1 MGGRALADL
10 DLHERVQLSREP
22 VSGRAAPSPTGTT
35 TRASS
40 ATPAAEKSSLDN
52 EQIIGRRWTRRGARC
67 SIRQIAG
74 LVARRI
80 VTDHEVGTEV
90 QQGERMGM
98 IRFGSRV
105 DLFLPAG
112 TRVAGAGRRQDPR
125 GRHGG
130 GRMELMQ
137 RQRSACAGRTMRQV
151 VVVMPSAFTLG
162 NLFFGFWAI
171 VSAFNGNFRWAG
183 WFIVFAGILDMLDG
197 RVARLSGTGTRF
209 GAELDSLVDVISFGV
224 APALLIYFLDFSSA
238 GRFAWILC
246 YIYVVAVALRL
257 ARFNVLSAGKP
268 STGWFTG
275 IPSPSAGMTLA
286 VYYPFS
292 QTEWYRASLAY
303 LDLQHQGLVVLMLL
317 LAVLMVSNVKYP
329 KFPPI
334 GVRSARGNLRAR
346 RASRAFC
353 SAESSRLSIFC
364 FRSDS
369 STWPS
374 ASPAP
379 RCWADGAPRAGA
391 GRGGAGRRRHACPSC
406 PPSRTSAGAPGAT
419 ADRSQKT

>member
-1 MGGRALADL
+1 
-10 DLHERVQLSREP
+10 
-22 VSGRAAPSPTGTT
+22 
-35 TRASS
+35 
-40 ATPAAEKSSLDN
+40 
-52 EQIIGRRWTRRGARC
+52 
-67 SIRQIAG
+67 
-74 LVARRI
+74 
-80 VTDHEVGTEV
+80 
-90 QQGERMGM
+90 
-98 IRFGSRV
+98 
-105 DLFLPAG
+105 
-112 TRVAGAGRRQDPR
+112 
-125 GRHGG
+125 
-130 GRMELMQ
+130 
-137 RQRSACAGRTMRQV
+137 
-151 VVVMPSAFTLG
+151 VMPSAFTLG

-224 APALLIYFLDFSSA
+224 APALLTYFLDFSNA

-275 IPSPSAGMTLA
+275 MPSPAAGMTLA

-303 LDLQHQGLVVLMLL
+303 LDLQHEGLVVLLLL

-334 GVRSARGNLRAR
+334 GIRSARGIFGLAVHLVILLGGILVPEYFLFPLGLFYMGFGLARATVLGLMERPEPVAVVDERLADANDPTLPPPLSRER
-346 RASRAFC
+346 RGNWG
-353 SAESSRLSIFC
+353 
-364 FRSDS
+364 D
-369 STWPS
+369 
-374 ASPAP
+374 
-379 RCWADGAPRAGA
+379 
-391 GRGGAGRRRHACPSC
+391 RRQEM
-406 PPSRTSAGAPGAT
+406 
-419 ADRSQKT
+419 DQ

>member
-1 MGGRALADL
+1 
-10 DLHERVQLSREP
+10 
-22 VSGRAAPSPTGTT
+22 
-35 TRASS
+35 
-40 ATPAAEKSSLDN
+40 
-52 EQIIGRRWTRRGARC
+52 
-67 SIRQIAG
+67 
-74 LVARRI
+74 
-80 VTDHEVGTEV
+80 
-90 QQGERMGM
+90 
-98 IRFGSRV
+98 
-105 DLFLPAG
+105 
-112 TRVAGAGRRQDPR
+112 
-125 GRHGG
+125 
-130 GRMELMQ
+130 MELMQ
-137 RQRSACAGRTMRQV
+137 RQEGVRRRTMRQV

-246 YIYVVAVALRL
+246 YIYVTAVALRL

-275 IPSPSAGMTLA
+275 LPSPSAGMTLA

-292 QTEWYRASLAY
+292 QTEWYRASIAY

-334 GVRSARGNLRAR
+334 GIRSAKGLFGLAVHLTILLGGIFAPEYFLFPLGLVYVTFGIARATVLGLAERPESVPVEEERLADGSLPELPTVKHER
-346 RASRAFC
+346 RA
-353 SAESSRLSIFC
+353 
-364 FRSDS
+364 
-369 STWPS
+369 TW
-374 ASPAP
+374 
-379 RCWADGAPRAGA
+379 RD
-391 GRGGAGRRRHACPSC
+391 RRQMPE
-406 PPSRTSAGAPGAT
+406 
-419 ADRSQKT
+419 DR

>member
-1 MGGRALADL
+1 
-10 DLHERVQLSREP
+10 
-22 VSGRAAPSPTGTT
+22 
-35 TRASS
+35 
-40 ATPAAEKSSLDN
+40 
-52 EQIIGRRWTRRGARC
+52 
-67 SIRQIAG
+67 
-74 LVARRI
+74 
-80 VTDHEVGTEV
+80 
-90 QQGERMGM
+90 
-98 IRFGSRV
+98 
-105 DLFLPAG
+105 
-112 TRVAGAGRRQDPR
+112 
-125 GRHGG
+125 
-130 GRMELMQ
+130 
-137 RQRSACAGRTMRQV
+137 MRQV

-224 APALLIYFLDFSSA
+224 APALLMYFLDFSNA

-275 IPSPSAGMTLA
+275 LPSPAAGMTLA

-292 QTEWYRASLAY
+292 QTNWYRASLAY
-303 LDLQHQGLVVLMLL
+303 LDLQHEGLVVLMLL

-334 GVRSARGNLRAR
+334 GLRSRKGIFGLTVHLIILLGGLLAPEYFLFPLGLFYMAFGIVRATVLGLMERAEPVTVIDERLADSRDPTLPPPLSHERRGPWPDR
-346 RASRAFC
+346 RQ
-353 SAESSRLSIFC
+353 E
-364 FRSDS
+364 
-369 STWPS
+369 PE
-374 ASPAP
+374 
-379 RCWADGAPRAGA
+379 
-391 GRGGAGRRRHACPSC
+391 
-406 PPSRTSAGAPGAT
+406 
-419 ADRSQKT
+419 

>member
-1 MGGRALADL
+1 
-10 DLHERVQLSREP
+10 
-22 VSGRAAPSPTGTT
+22 
-35 TRASS
+35 
-40 ATPAAEKSSLDN
+40 
-52 EQIIGRRWTRRGARC
+52 
-67 SIRQIAG
+67 
-74 LVARRI
+74 
-80 VTDHEVGTEV
+80 
-90 QQGERMGM
+90 
-98 IRFGSRV
+98 
-105 DLFLPAG
+105 
-112 TRVAGAGRRQDPR
+112 
-125 GRHGG
+125 
-130 GRMELMQ
+130 
-137 RQRSACAGRTMRQV
+137 MRQV

-224 APALLIYFLDFSSA
+224 APALLMYFLDFSNA

-275 IPSPSAGMTLA
+275 MPSPSAGMTLA

-292 QTEWYRASLAY
+292 QTNWYRASLSY
-303 LDLQHQGLVVLMLL
+303 LDLQHEGLVVLMLL

-334 GVRSARGNLRAR
+334 GVRSARGIFGLVVHLVILLGGILVPEYFLFPLGLFYMTYGLARATVLGLMERPEPVAVVDERLADAHDPTLPPPLSQERRAR
-346 RASRAFC
+346 WG
-353 SAESSRLSIFC
+353 
-364 FRSDS
+364 D
-369 STWPS
+369 
-374 ASPAP
+374 
-379 RCWADGAPRAGA
+379 
-391 GRGGAGRRRHACPSC
+391 RRQEP
-406 PPSRTSAGAPGAT
+406 
-419 ADRSQKT
+419 DDE

>member
-1 MGGRALADL
+1 M
-10 DLHERVQLSREP
+10 
-22 VSGRAAPSPTGTT
+22 
-35 TRASS
+35 
-40 ATPAAEKSSLDN
+40 
-52 EQIIGRRWTRRGARC
+52 RR
-67 SIRQIAG
+67 
-74 LVARRI
+74 
-80 VTDHEVGTEV
+80 
-90 QQGERMGM
+90 
-98 IRFGSRV
+98 
-105 DLFLPAG
+105 
-112 TRVAGAGRRQDPR
+112 
-125 GRHGG
+125 
-130 GRMELMQ
+130 
-137 RQRSACAGRTMRQV
+137 RTMRQV

-246 YIYVVAVALRL
+246 YIYVTAVALRL

-275 IPSPSAGMTLA
+275 LPSPSAGMTLA

-292 QTEWYRASLAY
+292 QTEWYRASVAAY

-317 LAVLMVSNVKYP
+317 LALLMVSNVKYP

-334 GVRSARGNLRAR
+334 GVRSAKGLFGLAVHLSILLGGIFAPEYFLFPLGLVYVTVGIARATVLGLMERPEPAPVEEERLADGSLPELPAVERER
-346 RASRAFC
+346 RA
-353 SAESSRLSIFC
+353 
-364 FRSDS
+364 
-369 STWPS
+369 TW
-374 ASPAP
+374 
-379 RCWADGAPRAGA
+379 RD
-391 GRGGAGRRRHACPSC
+391 RRQMPE
-406 PPSRTSAGAPGAT
+406 
-419 ADRSQKT
+419 DR